1 MVVAE
6 VAVVAIAW
14 TAEAVED
21 LATEVEEA
29 SNIQAIP
36 QGVEA
41 CRARG
46 NAGILLRPETTEL
59 ATIKTDQ
66 IKDPH
71 SRAIGLIILRTDLGT
86 IILETGP
93 DRVDTIT

>member
-1 MVVAE
+1 MAE
-6 VAVVAIAW
+6 VAVVGTIAW

-21 LATEVEEA
+21 LATEVEEV

-59 ATIKTDQ
+59 ATIRTGPL
-66 IKDPH
+66 KDPH
-71 SRAIGLIILRTDLGT
+71 SRAIGLIILG
-86 IILETGP
+86 TGP

>member
-1 MVVAE
+1 MVAE
-6 VAVVAIAW
+6 VVVGTIAW
-14 TAEAVED
+14 TEEAVED
-21 LATEVEEA
+21 LATEVEEV
-29 SNIQAIP
+29 SNIQVIP
-36 QGVEA
+36 QGIEA

-59 ATIKTDQ
+59 ATIRTDQ
-66 IKDPH
+66 LKDPH
-71 SRAIGLIILRTDLGT
+71 SRAIGL

>member
-1 MVVAE
+1 M
-6 VAVVAIAW
+6 
-14 TAEAVED
+14 
-21 LATEVEEA
+21 ATEVEEV
-29 SNIQAIP
+29 SNIQANP

-46 NAGILLRPETTEL
+46 NAGILLRPETTDL
-59 ATIKTDQ
+59 ATIRTDQ

-71 SRAIGLIILRTDLGT
+71 NRAIGQIILRTDLET

-93 DRVDTIT
+93 DRVDTITLM

>member
-1 MVVAE
+1 MVAE
-6 VAVVAIAW
+6 EAVAW

-21 LATEVEEA
+21 LATEVEEV

-36 QGVEA
+36 QGAEA

-59 ATIKTDQ
+59 ETIRTDPL
-66 IKDPH
+66 KDPH
-71 SRAIGLIILRTDLGT
+71 SQAIGLIILRTDLET

-93 DRVDTIT
+93 DKVDTIT

>member
-1 MVVAE
+1 VVVAE
-6 VAVVAIAW
+6 EAVAW

-29 SNIQAIP
+29 SNIQDIP
-36 QGVEA
+36 QGTEA

-59 ATIKTDQ
+59 ATIRTGPL
-66 IKDPH
+66 KDPH
-71 SRAIGLIILRTDLGT
+71 SRAIDLIILG
-86 IILETGP
+86 TGP

>member
-1 MVVAE
+1 VVVAE

-21 LATEVEEA
+21 LATEAEEV

-36 QGVEA
+36 QGIEA

-59 ATIKTDQ
+59 ATIKTGPH
-66 IKDPH
+66 KDPL
-71 SRAIGLIILRTDLGT
+71 SRAIGLIILRTDLET